1 MKKLLLII
9 AVVIFAAEAFAQK
22 VEEKNTEERA
32 VGPFNR
38 INVSSIADVTIVT
51 GRPQK
56 VVVSG
61 DAELLAKLETK
72 VVDGELLVRFQS
84 RFQSNKRKVVI
95 KESCCDFKVEIY
107 VEDLTS
113 LITSGVVKT
122 LFPEKTVLKNLKVN
136 CSGLTEMIFKDLD
149 VSEHLSI
156 DISGAGSADI
166 NGAISNLEIDASGAC
181 NVSFSG
187 EARVMDLEVSGASSV
202 NLSGHVG
209 ELSARASGVS
219 NITSKNFNADAKN
232 VNFSGMARINITD

>member
-9 AVVIFAAEAFAQK
+9 AVVIFAEAFAQK
-22 VEEKNTEERA
+22 VEEKNTEERV
-32 VGPFNR
+32 VGTFNR

-84 RFQSNKRKVVI
+84 NKRKVVI

-122 LFPEKTVLKNLKVN
+122 LFPEKTVLKKLKVN

-149 VSEHLSI
+149 VSERLSI

>member
-22 VEEKNTEERA
+22 VEEKNTEERV
-32 VGPFNR
+32 VGTFNR

-72 VVDGELLVRFQS
+72 VVDGELLV

-149 VSEHLSI
+149 VSERLSI

>member
-22 VEEKNTEERA
+22 VEEKNTEERV
-32 VGPFNR
+32 VGTFNR

-84 RFQSNKRKVVI
+84 NKRKVVI
-95 KESCCDFKVEIY
+95 KESCCDFKVAIY

-149 VSEHLSI
+149 VSERLSI

>member
-22 VEEKNTEERA
+22 VEEKNTEERV
-32 VGPFNR
+32 VGTFNR

-72 VVDGELLVRFQS
+72 VVDGELLV

-149 VSEHLSI
+149 VSERLSI

-166 NGAISNLEIDASGAC
+166 NGTISDLEIDASGAC

>member
-22 VEEKNTEERA
+22 VEEKNTEDRV
-32 VGPFNR
+32 VGTFNR

-84 RFQSNKRKVVI
+84 NKRKVVI

-122 LFPEKTVLKNLKVN
+122 LFPEKTVLKKLKVN

-149 VSEHLSI
+149 VSERLSI

>member
-22 VEEKNTEERA
+22 VEEKNTEDRV
-32 VGPFNR
+32 VGTFNR

-72 VVDGELLVRFQS
+72 VVDGELLV

-149 VSEHLSI
+149 VSERLSI

>member
-22 VEEKNTEERA
+22 VEEKNTEERV
-32 VGPFNR
+32 VGTFNR

-84 RFQSNKRKVVI
+84 NKRKVVI

-122 LFPEKTVLKNLKVN
+122 LFPEKTVLKKLKVN

-149 VSEHLSI
+149 VSERLSI

>member
-22 VEEKNTEERA
+22 VEGKNTEDRV
-32 VGPFNR
+32 VGTFNR

-72 VVDGELLVRFQS
+72 VVDGELLV

-149 VSEHLSI
+149 VSERLSI